1 MYEDKRTCYFPH
13 LERNLCSRFVKA
25 WAYSFFFALDG
36 KRTFEYIDTKENEF
50 VI

>member
-1 MYEDKRTCYFPH
+1 MLLPTFGKKFMLSSCKGLGVQF
-13 LERNLCSRFVKA
+13 L
-25 WAYSFFFALDG
+25 FALVG